1 MRSTK
6 KRLAVVRLHDAY
18 RVEWLHEMLCVC
30 IVGPAPLVV
39 VISSTHY
46 ITIITITTSS
56 SSISQCQHQHQQ
68 HCSKW
73 IIAHR
78 NLCCNNSI
86 SVCACVCGNLFVVF
100 SATLW
105 ATNDKTTTAKWF
117 VWVYASCISGWAC
130 VSEHIFNL
138 LYGKVFVYHLAVC
151 FDNVFVDCALVC
163 VKCFYSWIKYSTE
176 YSSVW
181 DISLYM

>member
-56 SSISQCQHQHQQ
+56 SISQCQHQHQQ

-86 SVCACVCGNLFVVF
+86 SVCARVCGNLFVVF

-117 VWVYASCISGWAC
+117 VWVYALCVFRGEPVWASIYLIYCMEKYLYTIWQC
-130 VSEHIFNL
+130 VLITCSLIVRL
-138 LYGKVFVYHLAVC
+138 
-151 FDNVFVDCALVC
+151 C
-163 VKCFYSWIKYSTE
+163 V
-176 YSSVW
+176 
-181 DISLYM
+181 